1 MTALVPAAN
10 IIAPLVHAAQLS
22 HHPRRPLRL
31 YLIDSGT
38 FKTTDMGR
46 MLNQDSSSQPLRFH
60 AGADETRISQL
71 SAERMAQ
78 ERGNLV

>member
-1 MTALVPAAN
+1 
-10 IIAPLVHAAQLS
+10 
-22 HHPRRPLRL
+22 
-31 YLIDSGT
+31 
-38 FKTTDMGR
+38 